1 MTQPKEIQTT
11 VYNPGRPLKTFLK
24 IGCALSVE

>member
-11 VYNPGRPLKTFLK
+11 AYNPGRLLKTSLT